1 MVTAVD
7 PSLLVESGALSPVP
21 PPYDSSRGHG
31 TSGVR
36 WLLPAL
42 RRRSHLP
49 QSFPGLR
56 GFVRAWIALDDV
68 LQFLCSLVFLPEF
81 EERVSLLELRGGS
94 LVSAGK
100 ILQNQVIVRDCFRV
114 IAGLELN
121 FG

>member
-7 PSLLVESGALSPVP
+7 PSLLVESGASSPVP

-31 TSGVR
+31 TSGLR
-36 WLLPAL
+36 WPLMAL

-56 GFVRAWIALDDV
+56 GFVRAGIALDDV
-68 LQFLCSLVFLPEF
+68 LQFLCALVFFSEF
-81 EERVSLLELRGGS
+81 EECVSLFELCGGS

-100 ILQNQVIVRDCFRV
+100 ILQDQIIVRNRFRI
-114 IAGLELN
+114 IAALELN